1 VRARARARAGGSA
14 CHCRLMPVTATHWR
28 RPRPSFRMS
37 TTARTACSCD
47 MRRIALS
54 PPLMIGCRLPCS
66 PPPALLLPLPPSV
79 HLPKPPK
86 AEPSSLAEPPLLC
99 SLPGA
104 PPLPWPVNPAAPV
117 PSVGDPER
125 ADQRLLGLV
134 RALGDVK
141 PLEPRP
147 LALRPA
153 ARHTGGPGEL
163 ELACRGEREPAPR
176 ALAARCGR

>member
-1 VRARARARAGGSA
+1 MRARARARAGGSA

-37 TTARTACSCD
+37 TTACSCD
-47 MRRIALS
+47 IRRIALS

-66 PPPALLLPLPPSV
+66 PPPALLLPLPSV

-99 SLPGA
+99 SLP
-104 PPLPWPVNPAAPV
+104 PP
-117 PSVGDPER
+117 GDPER

-141 PLEPRP
+141 PLEARP

-153 ARHTGGPGEL
+153 GRHTGGPGEL